1 VLQVDSKSRNWTDGF
16 ENLYCVYDTNRHQS
30 IEVWPMNATPSR
42 SCHLQHRP
50 RAVRILETVD
60 QASRTK
66 SLSFRDKL
74 AATATPGQF
83 GMVWAPGKDEI
94 PMSLLPAGAYDLVTI
109 VVKDRGEGSR
119 ALLRKKRGDL
129 IGIRGP
135 YGKGFTCTGVKNTLM
150 IGGGTGAI
158 PLLGLL
164 RALAQR
170 RVTCSFVLGARTSH
184 ELLFQDE
191 IGRLCKETGGGFN
204 ITTDDGSAG
213 TKALATDEAVKIL
226 HTGSFDRV
234 YTCGPETMM
243 RTVVDLSKRARIPAE
258 AGLERI
264 FKCGSGICGSC
275 CIGPY
280 LACKDGPVFSSETL
294 KELPEWGKSTRDASG
309 RPVIIRSS

>member
-1 VLQVDSKSRNWTDGF
+1 MTATLSKSSY
-16 ENLYCVYDTNRHQS
+16 L
-30 IEVWPMNATPSR
+30 P
-42 SCHLQHRP
+42 HRP

-66 SLSFRDKL
+66 SLSFRDRL
-74 AATATPGQF
+74 AAAATPGQF
-83 GMVWAPGKDEI
+83 GMIWAPGKDET

-135 YGKGFTCTGVKNTLM
+135 YGKGFTCSGVKNVLM

-158 PLLGLL
+158 PLLGLI
-164 RALAQR
+164 RALAPR
-170 RVTCSFVLGARTSH
+170 RVTCSFVLGAHASH

-191 IGRLCKETGGGFN
+191 IGRLCKETGGNFS

-213 TKALATDEAVKIL
+213 TKGLATDEAVKIL
-226 HTGSFDRV
+226 HVGSFDRV
-234 YTCGPETMM
+234 YTCGPEAMM
-243 RTVVDLSKRARIPAE
+243 RMVIDLSERAQIPAE

-294 KELPEWGKSTRDASG
+294 RELPEFGKLTRDASG
-309 RPVIIRSS
+309 RPVTVRSS

>member
-1 VLQVDSKSRNWTDGF
+1 M
-16 ENLYCVYDTNRHQS
+16 
-30 IEVWPMNATPSR
+30 I
-42 SCHLQHRP
+42 
-50 RAVRILETVD
+50 
-60 QASRTK
+60 
-66 SLSFRDKL
+66 
-74 AATATPGQF
+74 
-83 GMVWAPGKDEI
+83 WAPGKDEI

-135 YGKGFTCTGVKNTLM
+135 YGNGFTCTRVKNTLM

-191 IGRLCKETGGGFN
+191 IGRLCKETGGGFS

-213 TKALATDEAVKIL
+213 TKGLATDEAVKIL
-226 HTGSFDRV
+226 HTGSYDRV
-234 YTCGPETMM
+234 YSCGPETMM

-294 KELPEWGKSTRDASG
+294 KELSEWGKSTRDASG